1 MARRRASSRRR
12 LTATLSPLDWTP
24 TTVDRDM
31 AVLQWPPGDPFLV
44 TRYGCLCEPG
54 GNAIKL
60 SCPIHTVVWDP
71 NEGAWRMIPR
81 HTVTPEPVEPE
92 PEWDWLYEPF

>member
-12 LTATLSPLDWTP
+12 LTAIVSPLDWTP
-24 TTVDRDM
+24 TTVHRDM
-31 AVLQWPPGDPFLV
+31 AVTQYRPGHPLLV
-44 TRYGCLCEPG
+44 ERYGCQCPPTG
-54 GNAIKL
+54 HAVKL
-60 SCPIHTVVWDP
+60 SCPIHTVAWDP
-71 NEGAWRMIPR
+71 NEAAWRMAPR